1 MQATFPGVESLRILF
16 ELKERKERGAHNDNF
31 WICSEHD
38 LRSRIFGTFILNFLA
53 CLPPLGFSNIQ
64 KMV

>member
-16 ELKERKERGAHNDNF
+16 ELKERKERGVPNDNF

-38 LRSRIFGTFILNFLA
+38 LRSRIFRTFILNFLA
-53 CLPPLGFSNIQ
+53 CLPLLGFLNIQ